1 MSKKVRKFLFCLF
14 SKIFHGENN
23 RLVILNNNKVSLDLF
38 LNYIFYSFFFLL
50 GTIDRTGNPPFR
62 PHFGMYFK
70 TQLLETSKGR
80 DLGLFIISF
89 FCFNAHISIFISLDF
104 DRAVHAYYSPYHM
117 FIDSLARYAYNQNAL
132 SGSILNLVTLV
143 ACEGVQS
150 MHFQL
155 FAKLCLEISSQSK
168 TCAQTLIHDLLQTS
182 SSYYFHHFIEIVLID
197 ERISLHQHD
206 NYSFLYTYL
215 PMILNMKKSLTTTT
229 TNDSIQI
236 FIQRLEQLLNKTCE
250 HCLQSIYNESQT
262 NLDWLQSY
270 KKLSKSINYSHTQII
285 GDVKALE
292 LYLHCQINNEKN
304 KIINIIEQSI
314 RFIEQHL
321 QLPLLIDDEQ
331 QQQQESE
338 STTIADDE
346 NNPIKK
352 RRLDDSNLTIDITNN
367 DPKRK
372 AIMDALQILQTFLT
386 NINNIPNESTT
397 IEQ

>member
-1 MSKKVRKFLFCLF
+1 
-14 SKIFHGENN
+14 
-23 RLVILNNNKVSLDLF
+23 
-38 LNYIFYSFFFLL
+38 
-50 GTIDRTGNPPFR
+50 
-62 PHFGMYFK
+62 
-70 TQLLETSKGR
+70 
-80 DLGLFIISF
+80 
-89 FCFNAHISIFISLDF
+89 
-104 DRAVHAYYSPYHM
+104 M

-132 SGSILNLVTLV
+132 NGSILNLVTLV

-150 MHFQL
+150 MHIHL
-155 FAKLCLEISSQSK
+155 FAKLCLEISTQSK
-168 TCAQTLIHDLLQTS
+168 TSAQTLIHDLLQTS

-197 ERISLHQHD
+197 ERISLYQID
-206 NYSFLYTYL
+206 NYLFLHTYL
-215 PMILNMKKSLTTTT
+215 PMILNMKKTLQTTTT
-229 TNDSIQI
+229 TTATATNDSIQI

-270 KKLSKSINYSHTQII
+270 KKLSKSINYSHMQII

-386 NINNIPNESTT
+386 NINNIPNESTM

>member
-1 MSKKVRKFLFCLF
+1 MFVLDFPRRKQPT
-14 SKIFHGENN
+14 NN
-23 RLVILNNNKVSLDLF
+23 SQQGISNSA
-38 LNYIFYSFFFLL
+38 IH
-50 GTIDRTGNPPFR
+50 TPFR

-80 DLGLFIISF
+80 DLGLISHLF
-89 FCFNAHISIFISLDF
+89 FLSFKNLYFLDF
-104 DRAVHAYYSPYHM
+104 DRAVHAYYSPYHT

-132 SGSILNLVTLV
+132 NGSILNLVTLV

-150 MHFQL
+150 MHL
-155 FAKLCLEISSQSK
+155 HTFAKLCLEIYNQSSTS
-168 TCAQTLIHDLLQTS
+168 TQTLIHDLLQTS
-182 SSYYFHHFIEIVLID
+182 SSYYFHHYIEIVLID
-197 ERISLHQHD
+197 ERISLYQID
-206 NYSFLYTYL
+206 NYLFLYTYL
-215 PMILNMKKSLTTTT
+215 PMILNMKKTSST

-250 HCLQSIYNESQT
+250 HCLQSISNESQT

-270 KKLSKSINYSHTQII
+270 KKLFKSINYSHMQII
-285 GDVKALE
+285 GDIKALE
-292 LYLHCQINNEKN
+292 IYLHCQLINYKN
-304 KIINIIEQSI
+304 KIQNLIEQSI
-314 RFIEQHL
+314 KFIEQHL

-331 QQQQESE
+331 QQQQQQESE
-338 STTIADDE
+338 STTIVDDE

-352 RRLDDSNLTIDITNN
+352 RRLDDTNLTIDITNN

>member
-1 MSKKVRKFLFCLF
+1 
-14 SKIFHGENN
+14 
-23 RLVILNNNKVSLDLF
+23 
-38 LNYIFYSFFFLL
+38 
-50 GTIDRTGNPPFR
+50 
-62 PHFGMYFK
+62 MYFK

-80 DLGLFIISF
+80 DLGSFSLFLSPSAQPSF
-89 FCFNAHISIFISLDF
+89 LEF
-104 DRAVHAYYSPYHM
+104 DRAVHAYYSPYHT

-132 SGSILNLVTLV
+132 NGSILNLVTLV

-155 FAKLCLEISSQSK
+155 FAKLCLEISNQSK
-168 TCAQTLIHDLLQTS
+168 SCAQTLIHDLLQTS

-197 ERISLHQHD
+197 ERISLYQID
-206 NYSFLYTYL
+206 NYLFLHTYL
-215 PMILNMKKSLTTTT
+215 PMILTMKKPSST
-229 TNDSIQI
+229 TNDSTQV

-250 HCLQSIYNESQT
+250 HCLQSICNESQT

-270 KKLSKSINYSHTQII
+270 KKLSKSINYSHMQII

-292 LYLHCQINNEKN
+292 LYLHCQIINDKT
-304 KIINIIEQSI
+304 KIQTIIEQSI

-321 QLPLLIDDEQ
+321 QLPLLIDEE
-331 QQQQESE
+331 QQQESE
-338 STTIADDE
+338 STTIVDDE

-352 RRLDDSNLTIDITNN
+352 RRLDDSNITIDITNN

-386 NINNIPNESTT
+386 NINNITNESTT

>member
-1 MSKKVRKFLFCLF
+1 
-14 SKIFHGENN
+14 
-23 RLVILNNNKVSLDLF
+23 
-38 LNYIFYSFFFLL
+38 
-50 GTIDRTGNPPFR
+50 
-62 PHFGMYFK
+62 
-70 TQLLETSKGR
+70 
-80 DLGLFIISF
+80 
-89 FCFNAHISIFISLDF
+89 
-104 DRAVHAYYSPYHM
+104 
-117 FIDSLARYAYNQNAL
+117 
-132 SGSILNLVTLV
+132 
-143 ACEGVQS
+143 
-150 MHFQL
+150 
-155 FAKLCLEISSQSK
+155 
-168 TCAQTLIHDLLQTS
+168 
-182 SSYYFHHFIEIVLID
+182 
-197 ERISLHQHD
+197 
-206 NYSFLYTYL
+206 
-215 PMILNMKKSLTTTT
+215 MKKSLLTATVTTTT
-229 TNDSIQI
+229 TTTTVTNDSIQT

-270 KKLSKSINYSHTQII
+270 KKLFKSINYSHMQII

-292 LYLHCQINNEKN
+292 LYLHCQIINDKS
-304 KIINIIEQSI
+304 KIQNLIEQSI

-331 QQQQESE
+331 QQLQQQENE

-386 NINNIPNESTT
+386 NMNNITNDSTM

>member
-1 MSKKVRKFLFCLF
+1 MHL
-14 SKIFHGENN
+14 IH
-23 RLVILNNNKVSLDLF
+23 SLDF
-38 LNYIFYSFFFLL
+38 LNILS
-50 GTIDRTGNPPFR
+50 GTIDRVGNQPVHTPFR

-80 DLGLFIISF
+80 DL
-89 FCFNAHISIFISLDF
+89 DF
-104 DRAVHAYYSPYHM
+104 DRAVHAYYSPYHT
-117 FIDSLARYAYNQNAL
+117 FIDSLARYAYNQNSL

-150 MHFQL
+150 MHLHL
-155 FAKLCLEISSQSK
+155 FAKLCLEISNQSK
-168 TCAQTLIHDLLQTS
+168 TSAQTLIHDLLQTS

-197 ERISLHQHD
+197 ERISLYQID

-215 PMILNMKKSLTTTT
+215 PMILNMKKTLSTTTTAAATTATAAATTTT
-229 TNDSIQI
+229 TTITTTTTTITTSNDSIHA

-270 KKLSKSINYSHTQII
+270 KKLSKSINYSHMQII
-285 GDVKALE
+285 GDIKALE
-292 LYLHCQINNEKN
+292 IYLHCQLTNDKS
-304 KIINIIEQSI
+304 KIQNIIEQSI

-331 QQQQESE
+331 QQLQQQESE
-338 STTIADDE
+338 TTITTTTTIVDDE
-346 NNPIKK
+346 SNPIKK
-352 RRLDDSNLTIDITNN
+352 RRLDDNNLTIDITNN

-386 NINNIPNESTT
+386 NMNNITNESTT